1 MLKKTFLCN
10 KHTICIQ
17 ITILCSVFFYLF
29 FFATH
34 SISSVSKLCQTGKA
48 VVYSVCFTSL
58 SIIIPPKN
66 HIQSLPASVQYTTVP
81 KEPISPNFINI
92 SPYKLALCAFKKCS
106 ILFTTIPRIHYSKT
120 VSCVLC

>member
-1 MLKKTFLCN
+1 MLKITFLCN
-10 KHTICIQ
+10 KHIICIQ
-17 ITILCSVFFYLF
+17 IIILRSVFFLPG
-29 FFATH
+29 FFASQ

-66 HIQSLPASVQYTTVP
+66 HIQLLPASVQYTTVP
-81 KEPISPNFINI
+81 KEPISTNFINS
-92 SPYKLALCAFKKCS
+92 SPHNLALCAFKKCS

-120 VSCVLC
+120 VSCVFC